1 MQFTLPGAPT
11 IYYGDETG
19 VTGWTDPDNRRTFPW
34 GHENW
39 DLIAF
44 FRDMIR
50 LHKKWSCFR
59 QGSYKPIEA
68 DTGYLAYGRFDNS
81 SSALIVIN
89 HSDQTREINVP
100 VYEIEVPDTA
110 VMKRVMKTDELSYN
124 VGSLNVS
131 VEEGVLKR
139 TIEAWSAEIYVVER
153 Q

>member
-1 MQFTLPGAPT
+1 
-11 IYYGDETG
+11 
-19 VTGWTDPDNRRTFPW
+19 
-34 GHENW
+34 NW

-59 QGSYKPIEA
+59 MGSYKPIEA
-68 DTGYLAYGRFDNS
+68 DTGYLAYGRFDKNS
-81 SSALIVIN
+81 CALIVIN
-89 HSDQTREINVP
+89 HSDQDREIRVP

-124 VGSLNVS
+124 VGSLNVP

-139 TIEAWSAEIYVVER
+139 TIGAWSAEVYVMER